1 MPVFR
6 SIVFSAALAGLIV
19 GVVISIAQFFGTV
32 PLIQQS
38 EAYER
43 KTGTPAAAHEH
54 ASATQDQDKT
64 HSHEREWEPE
74 DGLQRNA
81 FTVGA
86 NILTA
91 IGFALLLTG

>member
-38 EAYER
+38 EIYER
-43 KTGTPAAAHEH
+43 KAAAM
-54 ASATQDQDKT
+54 AACGDIVAMRRRIKSFARLIDQ
-64 HSHEREWEPE
+64 
-74 DGLQRNA
+74 
-81 FTVGA
+81 
-86 NILTA
+86 
-91 IGFALLLTG
+91 